1 MIMWEDPVVDELHR
15 MREHHAKSLDYDFAK
30 IFADWQKKQTESGR
44 ILVNKSGERKANNNA

>member
-1 MIMWEDPVVDELHR
+1 MWEDPVVDELHR

-30 IFADWQKKQTESGR
+30 IFADWQKKQAESGR